1 MRNLFLLRQKTIKA
15 VITMVKRY
23 HKRKLVADINIV
35 PYVDV
40 MLVLLVIFMVTAPL
54 LTQGVQI
61 DLPQAKA
68 EVLPQDEKP
77 PLVITVDANGQLYL
91 DQSKEP
97 MENHALAVRVQASL
111 RLDPNRAVLVRG
123 DKNVDY
129 GKVLGAMVLLKN
141 AGASKVGLMTQHYE
155 E

>member
-1 MRNLFLLRQKTIKA
+1 MKSTN
-15 VITMVKRY
+15 KR
-23 HKRKLVADINIV
+23 RLMSEINIV

-61 DLPQAKA
+61 DLPVAKA
-68 EVLPQDEKP
+68 EPLPHDQKP
-77 PLVITVDANGQLYL
+77 PLVVSVDEKGNLFL
-91 DQSKEP
+91 DQAKNAIDPST
-97 MENHALAVRVQASL
+97 LAVKVQAAL
-111 RLDPNRAVLVRG
+111 RLDPARAVLVRG

-129 GKVLGAMVLLKN
+129 GKVMGAMVLLKH
-141 AGASKVGLMTQHYE
+141 AGVSKVGLMTQHYE